1 MEESH
6 NVQNKSKQ
14 VNVEL
19 IYYLDDEEEKKGYLK
34 LKENEIIF
42 YNDITN
48 SFCSFL
54 EENQKNEKDIYNER
68 YFDKEKNNIL
78 FESIRYFDGDGWIA
92 LKENEVIII
101 DENLT
106 LNNLK
111 IMIYCNI
118 LSTKEMKIKK
128 NYEKIDKTISDIYT
142 QMNQEKNYDSALND
156 YLNLVVLTANPLM
169 DGEKELRT
177 MNDFNIITSKIY
189 ESFKEDNFLNQL
201 KYTEFKPLTI
211 ENLKMAISD
220 EKKIPIILHL
230 ICKSTYII
238 PEKEK
243 DPPESSEDYTNLI
256 FEDDDNYFNVE
267 FINKKKLE
275 DEIFNYEL
283 NPSLEE
289 NVKKIILI
297 ISTPLATDAYNIFKN
312 FGFKNIIIQHTTL
325 ADVNFIAD
333 FNYTFYEDIVYLF
346 QPINNIYQKALNYE
360 LDCENPPIFCCCFHE
375 HKITCDFVKNLKNE
389 LYNNKNVEKLEK
401 FEELAPHLYHLYPD
415 CYQNGSTCEY
425 RYEKLNSKKIKS
437 FCNHTYDCFYKFKYL
452 VKFDQKKRKKN
463 YFINFCCCQE
473 KLDIHNINSVFIT
486 DFSEEKNNNDIRF
499 RKSET
504 AREKYKYTPNYEKM
518 ISFIGN
524 NEVIFKILNFFSSK
538 DLTLNIYGDD
548 MKNLKKFGDVIIE
561 YYLERYYFYEYNESS
576 SDLILTKNKS
586 TQNFDII
593 LNENNNNNDI
603 IDNIELHS
611 IKSTPLVRNINKINF
626 VQINIY
632 DDHIDG
638 FKEEDIINNNTIFF
652 IYVHSTNLKDE
663 IKIKIRFNKIIWFT
677 EEEDKNIQ
685 KSIKFIKEPIL
696 KNNLKT
702 KDYLD
707 YLNRDEANPN
717 EYIKYQN
724 NKIVRNYW
732 RRKQK

>member
-1 MEESH
+1 MEE
-6 NVQNKSKQ
+6 NKDVENKNQ
-14 VNVEL
+14 DVNVDL
-19 IYYLDDEEEKKGYLK
+19 IYYLDDQEAKKGNLK
-34 LKENEIIF
+34 LKKNEIIS
-42 YNDITN
+42 YIDITE

-54 EENQKNEKDIYNER
+54 EENQKNENDSSNER
-68 YFDKEKNNIL
+68 YFDKGKNNIIY
-78 FESIRYFDGDGWIA
+78 ESIRYFDGDGWIK
-92 LKENEVIII
+92 LNENEVISI
-101 DENLT
+101 DEELT

-111 IMIYCNI
+111 IMIYCDI
-118 LSTKEMKIKK
+118 LSTKEMNIKK
-128 NYEKIDKTISDIYT
+128 NYEKIDKQINNIKS
-142 QMNQEKNYDSALND
+142 QMSQYKNYDSTFDAP
-156 YLNLVVLTANPLM
+156 LNLVVLTANPLM
-169 DGEKELRT
+169 DGEKELRII
-177 MNDFNIITSKIY
+177 NEFNIITSKIY
-189 ESFKEDNFLNQL
+189 KSFEEKDDYL
-201 KYTEFKPLTI
+201 KYTKFLPLTL
-211 ENLKMAISD
+211 NTLKYFITN
-220 EKKIPIILHL
+220 EQKRPVILHL
-230 ICKSTYII
+230 ICKSIYNIQ
-238 PEKEK
+238 EKEK
-243 DPPESSEDYTNLI
+243 DNIQPENSEDYTNLI
-256 FEDDDNYFNVE
+256 FEDDNNYYNLNFV
-267 FINKKKLE
+267 NKKILE
-275 DEIFNYEL
+275 DKIFNYNSHPEL
-283 NPSLEE
+283 KE

-297 ISTPLATDAYNIFKN
+297 ISTPLSKDVYNIFKN

-346 QPINNIYQKALNYE
+346 QPINNIYQNALNYE

-425 RYEKLNSKKIKS
+425 IYGELNSKKIKS
-437 FCNHTYDCFYKFKYL
+437 FCNHTFDCFYNFKYL
-452 VKFDQKKRKKN
+452 VKFDRKKWGKN

-593 LNENNNNNDI
+593 LNENNNNDI

-724 NKIVRNYW
+724 DKIVRNYW
-732 RRKQK
+732 RRKHK